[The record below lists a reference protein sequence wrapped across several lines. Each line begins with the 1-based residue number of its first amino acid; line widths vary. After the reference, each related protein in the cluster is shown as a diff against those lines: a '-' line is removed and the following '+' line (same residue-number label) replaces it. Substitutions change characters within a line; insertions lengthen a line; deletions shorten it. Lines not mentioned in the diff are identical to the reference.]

1 MQNDIPTAEDLDP
14 QATATLRTFGT
25 CCMYCGEPAEMVCD
39 ECEAQNQAAEAQRLA
54 EQEAQHK
61 ADRRA
66 AFRIKVGD
74 YADTELARLPEGSAR
89 EIATTY
95 ALGSGAGLTLS
106 GVGGKGKTRAAVFI
120 AQKELEQSG
129 AWVEFH
135 QCGALRQEMAAFARN
150 GEWARGIKPLMKC
163 DILILDDLGNHDVTR
178 TLEEMLLAV
187 LEHRTMTRKRTFVTT
202 QYSVDELR
210 GTDGKT
216 GVFSTM
222 QMADAILRR
231 IGRQFATIV
240 NTTTGSIT
248 PWK

>member
-1 MQNDIPTAEDLDP
+1 MENDIIIPDEEHVHAS
-14 QATATLRTFGT
+14 AIKAFGT
-25 CCMYCGEPAEMVCD
+25 SCMYCGEPAEMVCD
-39 ECEAQNQAAEAQRLA
+39 ECEAQNQAAEAQRVA
-54 EQEAQHK
+54 EQEAAHK
-61 ADRRA
+61 AERRA
-66 AFRIKVGD
+66 AFREKVGD
-74 YADTELARLPEGSAR
+74 YADTELARLPEGAAR

-95 ALGSGAGLTLS
+95 PLGSLAGLTLS
-106 GVGGKGKTRAAVFI
+106 GTGGKGKTRAAVFV

-129 AWVEFH
+129 AWVEFR

-163 DILILDDLGNHDVTR
+163 DILILDDLGNHDITR
-178 TLEEMLLAV
+178 NLEEMLLAV
-187 LEHRTMTRKRTFVTT
+187 LEERTSRRKRTFVTT
-202 QYSVDELR
+202 QYTTDELR
-210 GTDGKT
+210 GTDGKA

-240 NTTTGSIT
+240 NTTANTIT